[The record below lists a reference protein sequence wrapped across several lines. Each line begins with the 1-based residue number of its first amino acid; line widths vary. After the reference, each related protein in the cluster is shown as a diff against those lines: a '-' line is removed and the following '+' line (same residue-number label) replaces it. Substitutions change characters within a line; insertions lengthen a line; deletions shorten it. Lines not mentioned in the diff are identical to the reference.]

1 MRKVN
6 DYLIEPGFLPIPF
19 CYSSLSSFHGAR
31 AEHGLE
37 FCFLLPSQG
46 IYILYHDS
54 MVLALCMEPG
64 YIVPS
69 ISTLETSH
77 PQHRKHIMHPFTLSH
92 KVIQATRNYLERK
105 TPSKKRAQTA
115 DTLPVFFT
123 RNLSCSSWLFFKST
137 PTTKIPKLS
146 KLSPNR
152 K

>member
-37 FCFLLPSQG
+37 FCFLLPSQE
-46 IYILYHDS
+46 IYITYHDS

-69 ISTLETSH
+69 ISTVEMSH
-77 PQHRKHIMHPFTLSH
+77 PQYRKHIMHPFTLSH
-92 KVIQATRNYLERK
+92 KVMQLNYLKGKPPPKRELK
-105 TPSKKRAQTA
+105 LQTPSQSSSPGTS
-115 DTLPVFFT
+115 PVPPG
-123 RNLSCSSWLFFKST
+123 SSSNQ
-137 PTTKIPKLS
+137 PPQPKYQH
-146 KLSPNR
+146 
-152 K
+152 